1 MNMTIKTKEILVST
15 LEGRFKKLHDTA
27 NFAKDCSNA
36 LAFHSEELMQFE
48 LTTEQVNAICKLNDS
63 IGSWTDKFSILAE
76 KMQSVESQY
85 IDHLSE
91 DKTKCVL
98 IEEIPAYAKNEIP
111 NTFQMSEKLFDI
123 GYYKMEG
130 DPYGTKEHKYTREVI
145 LNNLQELHMN
155 VVLCI
160 KALVSASY
168 NGIWKEV
175 EQVVFEIYDTMP
187 SNQFINMCKLF
198 AINKWPELSNEKLL
212 TK

>member
-1 MNMTIKTKEILVST
+1 MTIKTKEILVST
-15 LEGRFKKLHDTA
+15 LEGRFKKLHDAA
-27 NFAKDCSNA
+27 NFAEDCSNA

-98 IEEIPAYAKNEIP
+98 IEEIPTYTKNEIP
-111 NTFQMSEKLFDI
+111 NTFQMSEMLFDI
-123 GYYKMEG
+123 GYYEMEG
-130 DPYGTKEHKYTREVI
+130 APYGAKGHKYTREAI
-145 LNNLQELHMN
+145 LNNLQELYMN

-160 KALVSASY
+160 KALLNASY
-168 NGIWKEV
+168 NGIWKDV
-175 EQVVFEIYDTMP
+175 EQVVFKIYDTMP
-187 SNQFINMCKLF
+187 NNQFINMCRLF
-198 AINKWPELSNEKLL
+198 AINKWPESNNEKLL

>member
-1 MNMTIKTKEILVST
+1 MTTKTKEILVST
-15 LEGRFKKLHDTA
+15 LEGRFKKLHDAA
-27 NFAKDCSNA
+27 NFAEDCSNA
-36 LAFHSEELMQFE
+36 LAFHAEELMQFG
-48 LTTEQVNAICKLNDS
+48 LTTEQVKAICKLNDS
-63 IGSWTDKFSILAE
+63 IGAWTDKFSILAD

-98 IEEIPAYAKNEIP
+98 IEEIPTYAKNEIP
-111 NTFQMSEKLFDI
+111 NTFQMSEKLFSI
-123 GYYKMEG
+123 GYYEMEG
-130 DPYGTKEHKYTREVI
+130 DPYGAKERKYTREAI

-160 KALVSASY
+160 KALVNASY

-175 EQVVFEIYDTMP
+175 ELAVFEIYDTMP
-187 SNQFINMCKLF
+187 SNQFLNMCRFF
-198 AINKWPELSNEKLL
+198 AINEWTKYSSEKLL

>member
-1 MNMTIKTKEILVST
+1 MTTKTKEILVST

-48 LTTEQVNAICKLNDS
+48 LTTEQVNAICKLNNS
-63 IGSWTDKFSILAE
+63 IGFWTDKFSILAE

-98 IEEIPAYAKNEIP
+98 IEEIPIYAKNEIP
-111 NTFQMSEKLFDI
+111 NTFQMSEMLFDI

-130 DPYGTKEHKYTREVI
+130 APYGAKGHKYTREAI
-145 LNNLQELHMN
+145 LNNLQELYMN

-160 KALVSASY
+160 KALANASY
-168 NGIWKEV
+168 NGIWKDV
-175 EQVVFEIYDTMP
+175 EQVVFKIYDTMP
-187 SNQFINMCKLF
+187 NNQFINMCRLF
-198 AINKWPELSNEKLL
+198 AINKWPESNNEKLL

>member
-1 MNMTIKTKEILVST
+1 MTIKTKEILVST
-15 LEGRFKKLHDTA
+15 LEGRFKKLHDAA
-27 NFAKDCSNA
+27 NFAEDCSNA
-36 LAFHSEELMQFE
+36 LAFHSEKLMQFE

-98 IEEIPAYAKNEIP
+98 IEEIPTYAKNEIP
-111 NTFQMSEKLFDI
+111 NTFQMSEMLFDI

-130 DPYGTKEHKYTREVI
+130 APYGAKGHKYTREAI
-145 LNNLQELHMN
+145 LNNLQELYMN

-160 KALVSASY
+160 KALLNASY
-168 NGIWKEV
+168 NGIWKDV
-175 EQVVFEIYDTMP
+175 EQVVFKIYDTMP

>member
-1 MNMTIKTKEILVST
+1 MTIKTKEILVST
-15 LEGRFKKLHDTA
+15 LEGRFKKLHDAA
-27 NFAKDCSNA
+27 NFAEDCSNA
-36 LAFHSEELMQFE
+36 LAFHSEKLMQYE
-48 LTTEQVNAICKLNDS
+48 LTTDQENAICKLNDS
-63 IGSWTDKFSILAE
+63 IGAWTDKFSKLAE

-98 IEEIPAYAKNEIP
+98 IEEIPTYAKNEIP
-111 NTFQMSEKLFDI
+111 NTFQMSEKLFGI

-130 DPYGTKEHKYTREVI
+130 DPYGTKEHKYTREVV
-145 LNNLQELHMN
+145 LCNLQELHMN

-160 KALVSASY
+160 KALANASY
-168 NGIWKEV
+168 NGVWKEV
-175 EQVVFEIYDTMP
+175 EQIVFEIYDTMP

>member
-1 MNMTIKTKEILVST
+1 MTIKTKEILVST
-15 LEGRFKKLHDTA
+15 LEGRFKKLHDAA
-27 NFAKDCSNA
+27 NFTEDCSSA

-98 IEEIPAYAKNEIP
+98 IEEVPTYTKNEIP
-111 NTFQMSEKLFDI
+111 NTFQMSEKLFSI
-123 GYYKMEG
+123 GYYEMEG
-130 DPYGTKEHKYTREVI
+130 DPYGAKEHKYTREAI

-160 KALVSASY
+160 KALLNASY
-168 NGIWKEV
+168 NGIWKDL

-187 SNQFINMCKLF
+187 SDQFINMCRLF
-198 AINKWPELSNEKLL
+198 AINKWTESSSEKLL